1 VANPPG
7 YSPVF
12 TGAAVDFFVGLTKRR
27 QRRLLDRVHELA
39 ADPFVMPDFRSTD
52 DKGREILHLMSDG
65 FIFDF
70 WVDHA
75 MKQVIVTAIDNVE

>member
-1 VANPPG
+1 MASRSG

-12 TGAAVDFFVGLTKRR
+12 TGVAVEFFLGLAKRR
-27 QRRLLDRVHELA
+27 QRRLLDRAHELA
-39 ADPFVMPDFRSTD
+39 ADPFVVPDFSSRD
-52 DKGREILHLMSDG
+52 AAGREIFHLMSDD

-75 MKQVIVTAIDNVE
+75 VKQVVITAIDNVE